1 MLKRTLV
8 AIAGLT
14 LAFSLITSDVA
25 LAGRPGGGGSSS
37 SSITLVVLA
46 DGQPAGLDVGAR
58 YGDQV
63 TFNVTTDA
71 SNPFVNLRCYQNG
84 VLVAEGWEG
93 FFEGALGDRIFT
105 LWSPRWVS
113 GAADCTASVSVYSKR
128 RWTSLASVAFH
139 VAP

>member
-46 DGQPAGLDVGAR
+46 DGQPAGPDVGAR

-71 SNPFVNLRCYQNG
+71 SNPFVNLKCYQNG

-105 LWSPRWVS
+105 LWSPQWVS

-139 VAP
+139 VSP